1 MAALF
6 KTAKTWK
13 QPKCPL
19 TEEWIRKVR
28 HIYTVEYYSAIKKK
42 ETMPSAATWVDLET
56 VLLTEVKSQKYHDIV
71 YISNLKRNDTNE
83 PIYKTETDSQI

>member
-83 PIYKTETDSQI
+83 PMYKTETDSQI

>member
-1 MAALF
+1 MAAMF

-42 ETMPSAATWVDLET
+42 ETMPFAATWVDLET
-56 VLLTEVKSQKYHDIV
+56 VILTEVKSQKYHDIV